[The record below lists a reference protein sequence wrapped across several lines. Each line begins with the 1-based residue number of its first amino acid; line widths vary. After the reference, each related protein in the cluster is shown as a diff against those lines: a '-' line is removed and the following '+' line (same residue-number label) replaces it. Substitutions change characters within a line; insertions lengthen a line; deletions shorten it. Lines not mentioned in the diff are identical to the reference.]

1 MKYPHFLKKI
11 ASKTPILG
19 RIVSERDQMRSEI
32 SVLSHEHN
40 RLLEELSLISS
51 ERDHFKKLLD
61 ASNHGYCHCC
71 RQKTEFRLDGDW
83 LRDQYVCVN
92 CLSLPRQRHIQY
104 ILDTHFEGWERQ
116 EIHESSPSNDFISRY
131 CNSYSFSQY
140 LDSEE
145 RGSIIDG
152 VRCEDLEALTFP
164 DDSFDLFITQDVFE
178 HIFSPH
184 LAAKEIMRALKPGGA
199 HVFTV
204 PKEKHLSVSR
214 PRARPVNSEI
224 EYLHDPVYH
233 GSPVGDGKALVT
245 WDYGDDFEALIGRWS
260 GGVTTT
266 YVTRDRSLG
275 IDGEYIEVFVTRK
288 PRN

>member
-11 ASKTPILG
+11 ASNTPILG

-32 SVLSHEHN
+32 SVLSREHN

-51 ERDHFKKLLD
+51 ERDQFKKLLE

-71 RQKTEFRLDGDW
+71 RQKTVFRLDGDW

-140 LDSEE
+140 FDSEE
-145 RGSIIDG
+145 RGEIIEG
-152 VRCEDLEALTFP
+152 VRCENLESLTFP
-164 DDSFDLFITQDVFE
+164 DNSFDLFITQDVFE
-178 HIFSPH
+178 HIFHPS
-184 LAAKEIMRALKPGGA
+184 LAFKEIIRVLKPGGT
-199 HVFTV
+199 HIFTV
-204 PKEKHLSVSR
+204 PKEKNLPFSS
-214 PRARPVNSEI
+214 PRAKLIGSQI
-224 EYLHDPVYH
+224 EYVKEPVYH
-233 GSPVGDGKALVT
+233 GNPVGDGRSLVT
-245 WDYGDDFEALIGRWS
+245 WDYGADFEALISIWS
-260 GGVTTT
+260 GAMTTT
-266 YVTRDRSLG
+266 YLTRDRTLG
-275 IDGEYIEVFVTRK
+275 IDGEYIEVFATKK
-288 PRN
+288 PQ